1 MAGEPE
7 NLILVA
13 LRRMDEKFDRMG
25 GDLRDL
31 KLRMTSVER
40 QLVDLRGDIAGVRG
54 DMVSLTDRMD
64 RMDDRLERIERRLDL
79 VSGPSPR

>member
-1 MAGEPE
+1 MMVAAEPE
-7 NLILVA
+7 NLVLVA
-13 LRRMDEKFDRMG
+13 LRRLDEKFDRMG

-31 KLRMTSVER
+31 KQRMTSVER
-40 QLVDLRGDIAGVRG
+40 QLVDLRG

-79 VSGPSPR
+79 VSDTSRR